1 MRLERGQPG
10 TEPETSRTRSENHTT
25 RPLSRYVTGGV
36 QCFVQIFE
44 TFLGVT
50 RMITLKARMKRD
62 TRKMNMAHLPP
73 RASIIPEITVPLRS
87 WKHSGFILI
96 PPTTVNLT

>member
-1 MRLERGQPG
+1 MRLEWGQSG
-10 TEPETSRTRSENHTT
+10 IEPETSRTRSENHTT

-36 QCFVQIFE
+36 QYFVQIFE

-62 TRKMNMAHLPP
+62 TRKMIIGHVG
-73 RASIIPEITVPLRS
+73 ASQLRDP
-87 WKHSGFILI
+87 KFKFERD
-96 PPTTVNLT
+96 

>member
-1 MRLERGQPG
+1 MMLERGPRGIESG
-10 TEPETSRTRSENHTT
+10 TSGTRSENHTT
-25 RPLSRYVTGGV
+25 RSLSRYVTGGV

-62 TRKMNMAHLPP
+62 TRKMILGHLPLS
-73 RASIIPEITVPLRS
+73 ASVIP
-87 WKHSGFILI
+87 
-96 PPTTVNLT
+96 

>member
-1 MRLERGQPG
+1 MMLEQGQRGIEYG
-10 TEPETSRTRSENHTT
+10 TSGTRSEKHTT
-25 RPLSRYVTGGV
+25 RPLSRYVSGGV

-62 TRKMNMAHLPP
+62 TRKMIMGHLPLS
-73 RASIIPEITVPLRS
+73 ASIIPDQCQYIKSFSTSLEFFPQL
-87 WKHSGFILI
+87 
-96 PPTTVNLT
+96 

>member
-1 MRLERGQPG
+1 MRLEWGQSRIEPG
-10 TEPETSRTRSENHTT
+10 TSRTRSENHTT

-62 TRKMNMAHLPP
+62 TRKLIMGHLPLS
-73 RASIIPEITVPLRS
+73 ASIIP
-87 WKHSGFILI
+87 
-96 PPTTVNLT
+96 

>member
-1 MRLERGQPG
+1 MMLERGQWGIESG
-10 TEPETSRTRSENHTT
+10 TSGTRSENHTT
-25 RPLSRYVTGGV
+25 RSVSRYVTGV

-62 TRKMNMAHLPP
+62 TRKMNLGHLPFS
-73 RASIIPEITVPLRS
+73 ASIMP
-87 WKHSGFILI
+87 
-96 PPTTVNLT
+96 

>member
-1 MRLERGQPG
+1 MRLEWGQSG
-10 TEPETSRTRSENHTT
+10 IEPETSRTRSKNHTA

-44 TFLGVT
+44 TFLGVI

-62 TRKMNMAHLPP
+62 TRKMIIGHLPLS
-73 RASIIPEITVPLRS
+73 ASIIP
-87 WKHSGFILI
+87 
-96 PPTTVNLT
+96 